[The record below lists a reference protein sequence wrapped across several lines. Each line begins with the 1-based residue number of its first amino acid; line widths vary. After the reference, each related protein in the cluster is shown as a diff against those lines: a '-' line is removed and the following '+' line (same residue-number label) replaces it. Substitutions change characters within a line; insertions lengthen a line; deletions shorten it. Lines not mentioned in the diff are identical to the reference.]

1 MKISTFSIVCGGRK
15 CNAKCP
21 YCVSKMTKGVGK
33 CKNIALGDINK
44 RNFNKACWFA
54 KQSGVSTALLTGVGE
69 PLIYQ
74 SHITQILQWL
84 QPHEF
89 PFIELQTNGIELE
102 NLSGGAL
109 PRWYTMGLDTICL
122 SVAHWVDK
130 ENQEIFGDKWK
141 SLKDNIR
148 LLHDLGFSVRLSC
161 VMVDGWVDSIGQVK
175 KMIAFCQGQG
185 VEQLTCR
192 PVGMPDDSKS
202 KTVRRWVMQ
211 RSIDKEVEQEIADYF
226 ARSPKSTL
234 LLELPHGA
242 NVYDYEG
249 QNISINNC
257 LTHSTN
263 PDEVR
268 QLIFAEDGHLRYS
281 WCYKGAILI

>member
-33 CKNIALGDINK
+33 CDASVDDINI
-44 RNFNKACWFA
+44 RNFKKACSFA

-69 PLIYQ
+69 PLLYPK
-74 SHITQILQWL
+74 HITKYLSILQ
-84 QPHEF
+84 EYDF
-89 PFIELQTNGIELE
+89 PFIELQTNGIELDHFR
-102 NLSGGAL
+102 NGAL
-109 PRWYTMGLDTICL
+109 PRWYTMGLDTVSL

-130 ENQEIFGDKWK
+130 ENQEIFGDEWK

-161 VMVDGWVDSIGQVK
+161 VMVDGWVNNLEQVK
-175 KMIAFCQGQG
+175 KMIAFCQGND

-202 KTVRRWVMQ
+202 QTIKRWVTQ

-226 ARSPKSTL
+226 ARSQKSTL

-242 NVYDYEG
+242 NVYDYDG

-268 QLIFAEDGHLRYS
+268 QLIFAADGHLRYS
-281 WCYKGAILI
+281 WTYPGAILI